1 MDYLKNKRAIA
12 GIKDTFNAKYDPL
25 TDLEPEVA
33 NEIRQYPS
41 HVQPRMID
49 EAYDKAGTFMKL
61 KRMLKDA
68 YDGESGQ

>member
-1 MDYLKNKRAIA
+1 MDYLKNKRVAA
-12 GIKDTFNAKYDPL
+12 SIKDTFEPKYDPL
-25 TDLEPEVA
+25 TDLEPQVA
-33 NEIRQYPS
+33 NEIRQYPN

-61 KRMLKDA
+61 KRMLKGA